1 MIRANVM
8 FAELVKAYILLLLRG
23 YKALISP
30 MLPNA
35 CRFVPTCSEYA
46 TEAIDR
52 YGAFRGGLKAM
63 GRLMRCNPFSASG
76 YDPVILPEHP
86 AGIPEVTQIW
96 RSHACLCSPEFPAS
110 TDATPKPEI
119 HTSRPDVWRC

>member
-1 MIRANVM
+1 VS
-8 FAELVKAYILLLLRG
+8 FAEIMKAYILLMLRG
-23 YKALISP
+23 YKAILSP

-52 YGAFRGGLKAM
+52 YGAFRGGLKAIW
-63 GRLMRCNPFSASG
+63 RLLRCNPFSASG

-86 AGIPEVTQIW
+86 AGTPACVCQSREVSTPVARPTLTETSHPPISSHNLRPE
-96 RSHACLCSPEFPAS
+96 
-110 TDATPKPEI
+110 
-119 HTSRPDVWRC
+119 VWRC